1 MGTHAKRL
9 ELSGQA
15 NKVLIIM
22 TEHKHHHHRHHHH
35 VDDATLFKLKSLASL
50 ENKKKIEKW
59 LFRALCVV
67 AVLIFI
73 AVLVVYNIN

>member
-1 MGTHAKRL
+1 
-9 ELSGQA
+9 
-15 NKVLIIM
+15 M
-22 TEHKHHHHRHHHH
+22 TENKHHHRHRHHHHHHH

-50 ENKKKIEKW
+50 ENNKKMEKW